1 MEQNRIRDCSVTP
14 AGMSLSQDRDRYYP
28 VSFLFFFPLFGVCWL
43 WISTAWKPF
52 APFWAVRG
60 IPIAMAAVSQW
71 GEVTRAETGYDTGS
85 MRGGGGDLGQ
95 PLCVCSS
102 HHCKPCQQ
110 YWLCVTLVIC
120 VFVCVCEH
128 RFCSLRS
135 GLCIFSWFWYTE
147 THHIYLLANTYAKHT
162 QEE

>member
-1 MEQNRIRDCSVTP
+1 
-14 AGMSLSQDRDRYYP
+14 
-28 VSFLFFFPLFGVCWL
+28 
-43 WISTAWKPF
+43 
-52 APFWAVRG
+52 
-60 IPIAMAAVSQW
+60 MAAVSQW

-85 MRGGGGDLGQ
+85 MRGGGDLGQPLCGGGEGGGGGGGGVWGGGGGGDLGQ